1 MPTVAARFE
10 SAMGNKLAGLLD
22 MPDRDPKAYALFA
35 HCFTCGKSLAA
46 VRNISKM
53 LTAEGIAGEAYNC
66 YVMNIAIQDV
76 AAMAQKVTGNAR
88 TIEYLN
94 KGPKNQ
100 IITKKIRNLGLRFSG
115 DEALERTVR
124 ELLKS

>member
-22 MPDRDPKAYALFA
+22 MPDRDPKAYALVA

-53 LTAEGIAGEAYNC
+53 LTAEGIALSGLT
-66 YVMNIAIQDV
+66 DLTTRP
-76 AAMAQKVTGNAR
+76 AASR
-88 TIEYLN
+88 
-94 KGPKNQ
+94 
-100 IITKKIRNLGLRFSG
+100 
-115 DEALERTVR
+115 
-124 ELLKS
+124 

>member
-46 VRNISKM
+46 VRNISP
-53 LTAEGIAGEAYNC
+53 A
-66 YVMNIAIQDV
+66 
-76 AAMAQKVTGNAR
+76 
-88 TIEYLN
+88 
-94 KGPKNQ
+94 
-100 IITKKIRNLGLRFSG
+100 LGLGGPDRRPMSEEGARRSKSTKGGVSNGHTNTEDVF
-115 DEALERTVR
+115 R
-124 ELLKS
+124 LLSRICGCGRPVIRAYHFIHPFT

>member
-53 LTAEGIAGEAYNC
+53 LTAEVEQLTIQLLQLQFLRYHYN
-66 YVMNIAIQDV
+66 D
-76 AAMAQKVTGNAR
+76 
-88 TIEYLN
+88 IELSMF
-94 KGPKNQ
+94 Q
-100 IITKKIRNLGLRFSG
+100 I
-115 DEALERTVR
+115 DYQMHP
-124 ELLKS
+124 